1 MKLNS
6 NLQFKIVEFASKI
19 GINSIIKILQKYL
32 NPFCVFFFTFNSSDS
47 CILMRFL
54 LIRKT
59 YLVTT

>member
-32 NPFCVFFFTFNSSDS
+32 NPFCVFLLLTHP
-47 CILMRFL
+47 ILVFL
-54 LIRKT
+54 
-59 YLVTT
+59 